1 MTTANE
7 KILVALKTAMEA
19 EMTGHHF
26 YNNAA
31 ATTEDPQGK
40 ATFKRLAEEELLHF
54 NYLKKQYGS
63 VLETGDFNF
72 SVPLTLDP
80 NAEISGPIFSPQLK
94 ARIKQSHFEISALSV
109 GMQLELNAVNF
120 YRQCANESDN
130 PEVKA
135 FFNHLVKWEQGH
147 YDGFAQE
154 LDSLKED
161 YWEAN
166 NFVPM

>member
-1 MTTANE
+1 MTTSNE
-7 KILVALKTAMEA
+7 KVLVALQTAMEA

-31 ATTEDPQGK
+31 ATTTDPQGK
-40 ATFKRLAEEELLHF
+40 ETFKRLAEEELLHF

-63 VLETGDFNF
+63 VLETGNFNF
-72 SVPLTLDP
+72 STPLAENFD
-80 NAEISGPIFSPQLK
+80 AEISGPIFSPQLK
-94 ARIKQSHFEISALSV
+94 ARIKQSHFEVSALSV

-120 YRQCANESDN
+120 YRQCAEESDN
-130 PEVKA
+130 AEVKA

-154 LDSLKED
+154 LSLLKED
-161 YWEAN
+161 YWQAN

>member
-1 MTTANE
+1 MTTSNE
-7 KILVALKTAMEA
+7 KVLAALQTAMEA
-19 EMTGHHF
+19 EMTGRHF

-40 ATFKRLAEEELLHF
+40 ETFKRLAEEELLHF

-63 VLETGDFNF
+63 VLETGNFNF
-72 SVPLTLDP
+72 STPL
-80 NAEISGPIFSPQLK
+80 AENFNTDVSGPIFSQQLK

-120 YRQCANESDN
+120 YRKCAEESDN
-130 PEVKA
+130 AEVKA

-154 LDSLKED
+154 LSILKED
-161 YWEAN
+161 YWQAN

>member
-1 MTTANE
+1 MTTSNE
-7 KILVALKTAMEA
+7 KILAALQTAMEA

-31 ATTEDPQGK
+31 ATTADPQGK
-40 ATFKRLAEEELLHF
+40 ETFKRLAEEELLHF

-63 VLETGDFNF
+63 VLKTGDFNF
-72 SVPLTLDP
+72 STPL
-80 NAEISGPIFSPQLK
+80 AENFDTEAGGPIFSSQLK

-120 YRQCANESDN
+120 YRQCAEESDN
-130 PEVKA
+130 AEVKA
-135 FFNHLVKWEQGH
+135 FFNQLVKWEQGH
-147 YDGFAQE
+147 YDGFSQE
-154 LDSLKED
+154 LSLLKED
-161 YWEAN
+161 YWQAN

>member
-1 MTTANE
+1 MATSNE
-7 KILVALKTAMEA
+7 KIMAALRTAMEA

-31 ATTEDPQGK
+31 ATTKDLQGK
-40 ATFKRLAEEELLHF
+40 ETFKRLAKEELLHF

-63 VLETGDFNF
+63 ILKTGNFDF
-72 SVPLTLDP
+72 STPLAADP
-80 NAEISGPIFSPQLK
+80 DAKISGPIFSPQLK
-94 ARIKQSHFEISALSV
+94 ARIKQSHFEVSALSV

-120 YRQCANESDN
+120 YRQCAEESDN

-154 LDSLKED
+154 LDNLKED
-161 YWEAN
+161 YWQAN

>member
-1 MTTANE
+1 MSTAIE
-7 KILVALKTAMEA
+7 KILAALKTAMEA
-19 EMTGHHF
+19 EMTGHYF
-26 YNNAA
+26 YSNAA
-31 ATTEDPQGK
+31 ATTKDPQGK
-40 ATFKRLAEEELLHF
+40 ETFKRLAEEELLHF

-63 VLETGDFNF
+63 ILETGNFNF
-72 SVPLTLDP
+72 SAPLAADP
-80 NAEISGPIFSPQLK
+80 NAGVSGPIFSSQLK

-120 YRQCANESDN
+120 YRQCAEESDN

-135 FFNHLVKWEQGH
+135 FFNQLVKWEQGH

-154 LDSLKED
+154 LDILKED
-161 YWEAN
+161 YWQAN

>member
-1 MTTANE
+1 MTTSNE
-7 KILVALKTAMEA
+7 KILAALKTAMEA

-26 YNNAA
+26 YKNAA
-31 ATTEDPQGK
+31 ATTADPQGK
-40 ATFKRLAEEELLHF
+40 ETFKRLAKEELLHF

-63 VLETGDFNF
+63 ILETGDFNF
-72 SVPLTLDP
+72 TTPLAAGPGAD
-80 NAEISGPIFSPQLK
+80 ISGPIFSPQLK
-94 ARIKQSHFEISALSV
+94 ARIKQSHFEISALSL

-120 YRQCANESDN
+120 YRQCAEESDN

-154 LDSLKED
+154 LDTLKED
-161 YWEAN
+161 YWQAN
-166 NFVPM
+166 HFVPM

>member
-7 KILVALKTAMEA
+7 KILAALRTAMEA

-26 YNNAA
+26 YKNAA

-40 ATFKRLAEEELLHF
+40 ATFERLAEEGLLHF

-63 VLETGDFNF
+63 ILDTGGFNF
-72 SVPLTLDP
+72 SIPLAAGP
-80 NAEISGPIFSPQLK
+80 SSEVSGPIFSSQLK
-94 ARIKQSHFEISALSV
+94 ARIKQSHFEVSVLSV

-120 YRQCANESDN
+120 YRQCAEESDN

-154 LDSLKED
+154 LESLKED
-161 YWEAN
+161 YWQAN

>member
-7 KILVALKTAMEA
+7 KILAALRTAMEA

-26 YNNAA
+26 YKNAA

-40 ATFKRLAEEELLHF
+40 ATFERLAEEELLHF

-63 VLETGDFNF
+63 ILDTGDFNF
-72 SVPLTLDP
+72 SIPLAAGP
-80 NAEISGPIFSPQLK
+80 NSEINGPIFSSQLK
-94 ARIKQSHFEISALSV
+94 ARIKQSHFEVSVLSV

-120 YRQCANESDN
+120 YRQCAEESDN

-154 LDSLKED
+154 LESLKED
-161 YWEAN
+161 YWQAN

>member
-1 MTTANE
+1 MTNANE
-7 KILVALKTAMEA
+7 KILAALKTAMEA
-19 EMTGHHF
+19 EMTGYHF

-31 ATTEDPQGK
+31 LTTEDPQGK
-40 ATFKRLAEEELLHF
+40 ATFKRLAEEEMLHF
-54 NYLKKQYGS
+54 NYLRKQYGS
-63 VLETGDFNF
+63 VLATGGFDF
-72 SVPLTLDP
+72 STPLAADST
-80 NAEISGPIFSPQLK
+80 AEIGGPIFSPQLK
-94 ARIKQSHFEISALSV
+94 ARIKQSHFEVSALSV

-120 YRQCANESDN
+120 YRQCAEESDN

-154 LDSLKED
+154 LESLKED
-161 YWEAN
+161 YWQAN